1 MDRAALGA
9 VPRGRALLDHE
20 LQVPDRLV
28 LERPVLGQR
37 ALGQPGLVERVRDQ
51 LPLVPQA
58 FDRLVR
64 EVAEPVLQ
72 AELIDQRAVLIAR

>member
-9 VPRGRALLDHE
+9 VPRDRALLDHE

-28 LERPVLGQR
+28 LERPVLDQR
-37 ALGQPGLVERVRDQ
+37 APDQPGLVERLRDR

-64 EVAEPVLQ
+64 EVAEPVLR
-72 AELIDQRAVLIAR
+72 AELIDQRAVLIAH